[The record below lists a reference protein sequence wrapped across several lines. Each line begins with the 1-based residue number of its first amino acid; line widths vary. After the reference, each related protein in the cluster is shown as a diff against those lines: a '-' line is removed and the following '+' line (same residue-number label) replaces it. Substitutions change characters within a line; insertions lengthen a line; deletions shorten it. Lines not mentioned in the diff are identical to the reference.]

1 MKNQVT
7 VITGASQG
15 IGAATAKRLA
25 KVGHPVVAI
34 ARNEEKL
41 KHLCEE
47 INFSG
52 GQADYLVQDLS
63 KTEELPELVDKL
75 IAQFGSINSLV
86 LNAGFSF
93 SKLFEETNHEEREY
107 EFKLNY
113 FAPSL
118 LIELLLPQMIKQQD
132 AHIVAVGSLTG
143 LIPFPGNA
151 NYAASKAALYTLFR
165 NLRIELADQSIHVG
179 MVLPGFTKTGLT
191 KDLDTMLPAS
201 SPDSIAQSVHYSLK
215 HNVDFTIPGLENNL
229 IHFLERLDPRLM
241 DKFTSLFG
249 RLLVPGLDQSLKERS
264 LQ

>member
-1 MKNQVT
+1 M
-7 VITGASQG
+7 
-15 IGAATAKRLA
+15 
-25 KVGHPVVAI
+25 
-34 ARNEEKL
+34 
-41 KHLCEE
+41 
-47 INFSG
+47 
-52 GQADYLVQDLS
+52 QDLS

-165 NLRIELADQSIHVG
+165 NLRIELADHPIHVG
-179 MVLPGFTKTGLT
+179 MVLPRVYQNWAYQGPGYH
-191 KDLDTMLPAS
+191 
-201 SPDSIAQSVHYSLK
+201 SPCL
-215 HNVDFTIPGLENNL
+215 IP
-229 IHFLERLDPRLM
+229 R
-241 DKFTSLFG
+241 
-249 RLLVPGLDQSLKERS
+249 
-264 LQ
+264 